1 MHAKQFW
8 NDVAKSANRKAT
20 TYVNKIGNA
29 VGEENMPYV
38 A

>member
-20 TYVNKIGNA
+20 TNVNKIGNA